1 MKKTVY
7 INHPELK
14 KLHGDIVQV
23 EFKGKTPATLYWR
36 NKFKDAVIDK
46 SVTLT
51 KPKQQKDAK

>member
-14 KLHGDIVQV
+14 KLYGDSVQV
-23 EFKGKTPATLYWR
+23 EFKGDKPATLHWR

-51 KPKQQKDAK
+51 KPKPSKEAK